1 MSDTNYIINDSPED
15 LNREHKVSLTEGQI
29 STILYIMEGYIE
41 GNDDY
46 NEDSVFYQDVNNI
59 FERLETVINNHYDK
73 NDPLEITP
81 FQEELEVKKYI
92 QDNPITPEKVTQTQ
106 LKSIK
111 GNLLWTDQTF
121 PRY

>member
-1 MSDTNYIINDSPED
+1 MSDTNYIIGDTPED

-29 STILYIMEGYIE
+29 STILYIMEGYIQ

-46 NEDSVFYQDVNNI
+46 NEESVFYQDVNNI

-73 NDPLEITP
+73 DDPLEITP

-92 QDNPITPEKVTQTQ
+92 RNNPITPEEVTQIQ

-111 GNLLWTDQTF
+111 SNLL
-121 PRY
+121 

>member
-1 MSDTNYIINDSPED
+1 MSDTNYIIGDTPED

-29 STILYIMEGYIE
+29 STILYIMEWYIE

-59 FERLETVINNHYDK
+59 FERLETVINNHYNK
-73 NDPLEITP
+73 DPLEITS

-106 LKSIK
+106 LQSIK
-111 GNLLWTDQTF
+111 GKLL
-121 PRY
+121 

>member
-1 MSDTNYIINDSPED
+1 MSDTNYIIGDTPED
-15 LNREHKVSLTEGQI
+15 LNREHNVTLKEGQI
-29 STILYIMEGYIE
+29 STILYIMEGYIQ

-46 NEDSVFYQDVNNI
+46 NEESVFYQDVNNI

-73 NDPLEITP
+73 DDPLEITP

-92 QDNPITPEKVTQTQ
+92 RNNPITPEEVTQIQ

-111 GNLLWTDQTF
+111 SNLL
-121 PRY
+121 

>member
-1 MSDTNYIINDSPED
+1 MSDTNYIIGDTPED

-59 FERLETVINNHYDK
+59 FDNLEGVLDNFYDK
-73 NDPLEITP
+73 
-81 FQEELEVKKYI
+81 
-92 QDNPITPEKVTQTQ
+92 DNAEKVTRNQ

-111 GNLLWTDQTF
+111 SNLL
-121 PRY
+121 